1 MEDKK
6 KNTKKSS
13 NSKKQ
18 GNNTKNPSNNTKSP
32 NNNKKN
38 SSSGKNNKNLN
49 NNKKSTKNSKINND
63 LFDKTDSFDII
74 IDAERLKDKESLD
87 FSFIDNKRKKK
98 KAKKDIEIL
107 EDVNYTEEL
116 KKMDFPDKKNS
127 KGDVFSSI
135 LLILFSFVLGFLV
148 CFIWSRES
156 DYFVSTE
163 KVIEEKIIKEI
174 VVDDNIVF
182 VGDSIFDRYDL
193 DKFYNGMP
201 IINSGVSGN
210 KTIDVLNNMNERIY
224 RYNPSKVILM
234 IGTND
239 FVSISNDDT
248 VKNIG
253 KIIDGIKENRPYTKI
268 FVQSIYPV
276 NKNINN
282 GIDVGGRDKGNIKS
296 MNEGI
301 KRICEEKN
309 VSYMNIH
316 DLLID
321 DDGNLKEEYTNDGLH
336 LTDSAY
342 KVITE
347 EVMKVL
353 KN

>member
-1 MEDKK
+1 MEEKK

-18 GNNTKNPSNNTKSP
+18 SNNTKSP
-32 NNNKKN
+32 NNNTKN
-38 SSSGKNNKNLN
+38 SSRGKNNKNLN
-49 NNKKSTKNSKINND
+49 NNKKSTKNNKIDND

-116 KKMDFPDKKNS
+116 KKMDFPDKRNS

-163 KVIEEKIIKEI
+163 KVVEEKIIKEI

-182 VGDSIFDRYDL
+182 VGDSFFDRYDL
-193 DKFYNGMP
+193 DKFYKGMP
-201 IINSGVSGN
+201 IKNYGYYIGVC
-210 KTIDVLNNMNERIY
+210 Y
-224 RYNPSKVILM
+224 RFIVAW
-234 IGTND
+234 
-239 FVSISNDDT
+239 
-248 VKNIG
+248 
-253 KIIDGIKENRPYTKI
+253 
-268 FVQSIYPV
+268 
-276 NKNINN
+276 N
-282 GIDVGGRDKGNIKS
+282 G
-296 MNEGI
+296 
-301 KRICEEKN
+301 
-309 VSYMNIH
+309 
-316 DLLID
+316 L
-321 DDGNLKEEYTNDGLH
+321 
-336 LTDSAY
+336 
-342 KVITE
+342 
-347 EVMKVL
+347 
-353 KN
+353 